1 MIPRSPVIYKM
12 TSNYNKIDTFNSPEI
27 EKNKGF
33 YSILKVLDEKCMS
46 YSKRSQKILEEHS
59 IKKGSIKKRDNNQN
73 FKERILELDKEFLL
87 AEERT
92 KKAFE
97 IILRLKEDKII

>member
-1 MIPRSPVIYKM
+1 M

-59 IKKGSIKKRDNNQN
+59 IKKGSIKKSEKSDNNKN

-97 IILRLKEDKII
+97 IILRLKKDKII